1 MRPTEY
7 VPDAPS
13 IQLIPYGSSV
23 NFIQA
28 FPFSSWPGHES
39 QAAALYKNRKARKMK
54 RFLAA
59 LSLLLS
65 LSFPFADLV
74 SAQGDQY
81 RFVMVSHIGS
91 NDPNMNWLTT
101 SMKTFDEKYP
111 GVKTEYLSTNEY
123 SLQSFIAILNQ
134 AIATRPD
141 GIAVPILNSEAL
153 QPVLDKAID
162 SGIPVVAFNI
172 ADNRAPDQRIRY
184 PTYVGGDEYLTGVKL
199 GEYVIEQANA
209 GKIPKPTK
217 MMCANHDATHQGLK
231 LRCQGMT
238 DAMKKIGVSV
248 DELVIGADPARAR
261 SIMQS
266 YLSTNKDVHYIFTL
280 GTLSCPWAYSVAEEM
295 GLKPKLA
302 DKGMTI
308 VSVDDSPNS
317 LEGIKEGKILAS
329 HSQGFWLQGY
339 LPMEILYFN
348 KKMGMHP
355 LTDVITGPIVINA
368 SNVDQWIK
376 FVKNIIGEEAY
387 KKQITW

>member
-1 MRPTEY
+1 
-7 VPDAPS
+7 
-13 IQLIPYGSSV
+13 
-23 NFIQA
+23 
-28 FPFSSWPGHES
+28 
-39 QAAALYKNRKARKMK
+39 
-54 RFLAA
+54 
-59 LSLLLS
+59 
-65 LSFPFADLV
+65 
-74 SAQGDQY
+74 
-81 RFVMVSHIGS
+81 MVSHIGS

-123 SLQSFIAILNQ
+123 SLQNFIAILNQ

-153 QPVLDKAID
+153 NLSWIKRSTAAFRWSPLIFPILGLRTSESAI
-162 SGIPVVAFNI
+162 S
-172 ADNRAPDQRIRY
+172 
-184 PTYVGGDEYLTGVKL
+184 PTWVNEYLTGLKL
-199 GEYVIEQANA
+199 GECVIEQANA

-266 YLSTNKDVHYIFTL
+266 YLSTNKDVNYIFTL
-280 GTLSCPWAYSVAEEM
+280 GTLSCPWAYSVAEQM
-295 GLKPKLA
+295 GLKPKLS

-355 LTDVITGPIVINA
+355 DRRHNRTDRH
-368 SNVDQWIK
+368 QR
-376 FVKNIIGEEAY
+376 
-387 KKQITW
+387 KQR